1 MYWEKCGQRFDV
13 ADEMWRMPRG
23 VAEWGGQRN
32 VFRMKQKVLER
43 KEKKNNYSHGNG
55 PRCVI

>member
-32 VFRMKQKVLER
+32 VFRMK
-43 KEKKNNYSHGNG
+43 
-55 PRCVI
+55 C